1 MEKQHITLLHS
12 NLLFHLPADAH
23 LCCFQLDIRVK
34 AFGAW
39 MFLLHGYHGTEWLSR
54 VACFLLFDR

>member
-12 NLLFHLPADAH
+12 NLLFHLSVDAR
-23 LCCFQLDIRVK
+23 LCCFQSDIRVK

-39 MFLLHGYHGTEWLSR
+39 MLVTMELNG
-54 VACFLLFDR
+54 